1 MFDENHTPAINENSI
16 NRLTVTDGMDNVDGI
31 NGTDGTDG
39 TNGIDNV
46 NCTVNTI
53 GVNRIY
59 ECKKGPGRAMAGRSF
74 FCIFQNNDKT
84 AFVMRILLILLILL
98 I

>member
-1 MFDENHTPAINENSI
+1 MFDENHTPTTNENSI

-31 NGTDGTDG
+31 NGTDGT
-39 TNGIDNV
+39 NCIDNL

-59 ECKKGPGRAMAGRSF
+59 ECKKGPGRAMTGRSF

-84 AFVMRILLILLILL
+84 AFVMLILLI
-98 I
+98 